1 MQTQYMQQGYYPYAY
16 AASAQQAGGMRK
28 LIANIQL
35 DFFTVNYTNL
45 YDFYL
50 QQQDTEWCSQT

>member
-28 LIANIQL
+28 LIAKIQL
-35 DFFTVNYTNL
+35 HFL
-45 YDFYL
+45 RL
-50 QQQDTEWCSQT
+50 II